1 MPPDK
6 LPGYL
11 RELVALMARHQVD
24 GLMYGHFGDGCVHVR
39 IGFPLRDRPAVLREF
54 TQDAARLAAGYG
66 GSASGEHGDG
76 RARGELLPAM
86 YSAEAIGLFGA
97 VKRIFDP
104 ASLLNPGV
112 IVAPAPLDADLRVP
126 AARPLRRGL
135 GFAYP
140 DDRGDFAA
148 AVHRCVGVG
157 KCRADTTASGG
168 VMCPSFLAT
177 RDEKDSTRGRAR
189 VLQELANGSLVHD
202 WRAPEISEALDL
214 CLSCKGCSSDCPV
227 GVDMATYKA
236 EALYQRYRRRLRPA
250 AHYSLG
256 WLPRWAAL
264 AARAPWL
271 ANAVAARAA
280 GGRRRQAARRHRR
293 TPPAAGLRPAELPP
307 LVHRRRRSIRS
318 PARTSVGAA
327 AGRKPVLLWVDT
339 FTNAFTPEVGQA
351 AVRVLEAAG
360 YEVRIT
366 PRQVCCGLTWIS
378 TGQLDGARRQLRR
391 TLRALGPALDEGI
404 PIVGLEPSCTAA
416 LRADAAELLPGEPA
430 RSSARRCGHDPRRAA
445 ARHRRLD
452 AAGPER
458 RQGRRAA
465 ALPPARGGW
474 LGRRR
479 RAAGRGGRPGQPRG
493 RLLRPGG

>member
-1 MPPDK
+1 
-6 LPGYL
+6 
-11 RELVALMARHQVD
+11 
-24 GLMYGHFGDGCVHVR
+24 
-39 IGFPLRDRPAVLREF
+39 
-54 TQDAARLAAGYG
+54 
-66 GSASGEHGDG
+66 
-76 RARGELLPAM
+76 
-86 YSAEAIGLFGA
+86 
-97 VKRIFDP
+97 
-104 ASLLNPGV
+104 
-112 IVAPAPLDADLRVP
+112 
-126 AARPLRRGL
+126 
-135 GFAYP
+135 
-140 DDRGDFAA
+140 
-148 AVHRCVGVG
+148 
-157 KCRADTTASGG
+157 
-168 VMCPSFLAT
+168 MCPSFLAT

-280 GGRRRQAARRHRR
+280 GGRCRQAARRHRR
-293 TPPAAGLRPAELPP
+293 TPPAAGLRPASF
-307 LVHRRRRSIRS
+307 RRWFTGRRPSGDQ
-318 PARTSVGAA
+318 PAA
-327 AGRKPVLLWVDT
+327 KPVLLWVDT

-416 LRADAAELLPGEPA
+416 LRADAAELLPGEPRA
-430 RSSARRCGHDPRRAA
+430 KRSAQRSRPSPSCCA
-445 ARHRRLD
+445 
-452 AAGPER
+452 
-458 RQGRRAA
+458 
-465 ALPPARGGW
+465 PPTA
-474 LGRRR
+474 GRRR
-479 RAAGRGGRPGQPRG
+479 T
-493 RLLRPGG
+493 